1 MNLKHTVKSLT
12 FALGSISCIAL
23 LSTTALAAE
32 ASRAEVSKNAD
43 ESAPCAK
50 KNFRGK
56 NTKARIQAC
65 IDALQKK
72 QLAQEQQQRE
82 QIESWRMELREHCA
96 QNPRSCESRTAELEE
111 RIRANWRDQKN
122 EGHSVE

>member
-1 MNLKHTVKSLT
+1 MNLKSTLSLLT
-12 FALGSISCIAL
+12 FALCC
-23 LSTTALAAE
+23 TALASTPALAKE
-32 ASRAEVSKNAD
+32 VSRAEVSRNAV

-50 KNFRGK
+50 KNFPGK
-56 NTKARIQAC
+56 NAKARIQAC
-65 IDALQKK
+65 IDELQKK

-111 RIRANWRDQKN
+111 KIRANWRDQKS